1 MASAFDPMS
10 KTSVNSEEH
19 RGTHA
24 ADSAVAIDDRVHAQL
39 LAAQHSLPAQNNLPV
54 DGEPRVQ
61 QDEELSALERFCTD
75 VTWCCE

>member
-24 ADSAVAIDDRVHAQL
+24 AGSTVAIDDHGHAQL
-39 LAAQHSLPAQNNLPV
+39 LAAQHPLPAQNNLPV

-61 QDEELSALERFCTD
+61 QDEELSALERF
-75 VTWCCE
+75 